1 MPEVFDPLVRDL
13 HIATG
18 GTGPAPLITMRDT
31 KTGKVT
37 PRGTKIGKFFGQGLG
52 PRLQQ
57 QPQFQ
62 ALLNRERARRANQ
75 AIAPLPQAPQAIAV
89 NKTGSSA
96 AVHGQAQP
104 IKKKKKKAPAQTS
117 ARRSALL
124 FDQGGGGLG

>member
-1 MPEVFDPLVRDL
+1 MPETFDPMIGDL
-13 HIATG
+13 HQVTG
-18 GTGPAPLITMRDT
+18 GTGPPPQFTMRDT
-31 KTGKVT
+31 KTGKII
-37 PRGTKIGKFFGQGLG
+37 PRGSKIGKWFGRGIG

-75 AIAPLPQAPQAIAV
+75 AIAPLPQAPQATAV

-96 AVHGQAQP
+96 ARHGQAQP
-104 IKKKKKKAPAQTS
+104 IKKKQKTTAQTS